1 MFLGN
6 TVNPTILSFYIPF
19 SGAETSPGGG
29 FSTYALAMAPM
40 PVACTLDVLRVVL
53 TGTGGSGSN
62 TQTITVYKNGAATA
76 LSCTVAS
83 PGIGGSS
90 SCSSTTPVAVA
101 AGDTVALFGSQT
113 SSSPI
118 YRIGTG
124 VRCNN

>member
-6 TVNPTILSFYIPF
+6 TVNPTALNFFIPF
-19 SGAETSPGGG
+19 SGAESISSGG
-29 FSTYALAMAPM
+29 FTTYANAMAPM

-53 TGTGGSGSN
+53 TGTGGTGSN

-76 LSCTVAS
+76 LSCSVGS
-83 PGIGGSS
+83 PGTGSS
-90 SCSSTTPVAVA
+90 ASCSSTNAVSVV

-113 SSSPI
+113 SSTPI